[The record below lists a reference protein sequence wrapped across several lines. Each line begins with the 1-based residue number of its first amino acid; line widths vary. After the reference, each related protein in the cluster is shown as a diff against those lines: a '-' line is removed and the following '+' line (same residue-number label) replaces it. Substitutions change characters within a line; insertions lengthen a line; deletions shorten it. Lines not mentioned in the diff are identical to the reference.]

1 MGLFLNERF
10 ILLLIALNAV
20 AIVIEGFAPPE
31 PLASYLE
38 VFDNS
43 FTILFLLELAVKV
56 RRFGL
61 NSYLRDNWN
70 KFDCALIVLA
80 IPSLLSWVFQL
91 DWINLD
97 FLLVFR
103 ILRVFKFFR
112 FIRFIP
118 RINHLIAGVQRAMQ
132 SSVLIVFVFII
143 FNFII
148 SLVNC
153 FLFRELSAD
162 YFGDPLISFYS
173 TFKVFT
179 IEGWYE
185 IPDTLTENTTD
196 WVTFLIRGYFVI
208 ILFCGGIF
216 GLSLVNSIFVD
227 SMISDNNSSLEES
240 LDKIEK
246 RLDKISDDLA
256 NRK

>member
-1 MGLFLNERF
+1 LGLFLNERF

-31 PLASYLE
+31 PLSSYLE
-38 VFDNS
+38 IFDNS

-91 DWINLD
+91 DWIDLD

-153 FLFRELSAD
+153 FLFRELSTD

-185 IPDTLTENTTD
+185 IPDTLTEDTTD

-227 SMISDNNSSLEES
+227 SMISDNNSGLEES
-240 LDKIEK
+240 MDRIEK
-246 RLDKISDDLA
+246 RLDQISDDLA